1 MLDPKFPDL
10 VSNYLANY
18 ASQKSRRCMV
28 TSPIKEED
36 KADTLDPIELT
47 AVVVKSVDAV
57 SLVVVTKPS
66 SQI

>member
-1 MLDPKFPDL
+1 M
-10 VSNYLANY
+10 A
-18 ASQKSRRCMV
+18 

-36 KADTLDPIELT
+36 KADALDPIELT

-57 SLVVVTKPS
+57 SSVVVTKPS

>member
-1 MLDPKFPDL
+1 MLDTKFPDL
-10 VSNYLANY
+10 VSTYLVNY
-18 ASQKSRRCMV
+18 ASPKSRRCMV

>member
-1 MLDPKFPDL
+1 
-10 VSNYLANY
+10 
-18 ASQKSRRCMV
+18 MV

-57 SLVVVTKPS
+57 SSVVVTNLNGVRVKS
-66 SQI
+66 

>member
-1 MLDPKFPDL
+1 
-10 VSNYLANY
+10 
-18 ASQKSRRCMV
+18 MV

-66 SQI
+66 SQIN